1 MKMKTQPVVTTP
13 STAQHLENGC
23 VKGTAGPSKTSINMF
38 THLTWVPD
46 KAKIFNN
53 TAIIMGTLTRLIN
66 KNIEPSDKPLTNMG
80 GVLKHIVTG
89 TTGPINKQLMCL
101 TRPLK
106 VPKLGVTQLFDKVP
120 VMCMAAP
127 LQPMG
132 KGMARSIVPTNVEHL
147 KPPSEPIPIRHRVA
161 IGCLSG

>member
-13 STAQHLENGC
+13 STAQHLENAC
-23 VKGTAGPSKTSINMF
+23 VKGTAGSSKISINMF

-53 TAIIMGTLTRLIN
+53 TDIIMGTLTRLIN

-89 TTGPINKQLMCL
+89 TTRPFK
-101 TRPLK
+101 PLK
-106 VPKLGVTQLFDKVP
+106 VPKLVTQLFDKVP

-132 KGMARSIVPTNVEHL
+132 KGMARSMVPTNVEHL